1 MLKAAGRLQ
10 SSLKRLDYLADC
22 IRPLLALT
30 LMPHYPFE
38 KGLSFLHLALHKIH
52 NPSPA
57 PLLKLLSKAHQKQEQ
72 MTHFQSLLSSNDRV

>member
-1 MLKAAGRLQ
+1 
-10 SSLKRLDYLADC
+10 
-22 IRPLLALT
+22 
-30 LMPHYPFE
+30 MPYYPFE